1 MRLVIQTLLACLF
14 NLSATHAA
22 SVARLGVLTR
32 LHAGDGTPLVSSFA
46 RMAASANLAA
56 YHINNRIGT
65 LTADGVAL
73 LPDNFTVSLD
83 LSDSWSSPTTGVKH
97 AIRWVQEDIHV
108 IIGAYRSAVAGPVAI
123 VASTND
129 TPVLSW
135 GSSAPA
141 LSDKGT
147 YPTFSRVSST
157 DLVVTSHLIG
167 VVSEMGWI
175 NIAVLYVDD
184 SWGRCVPED
193 LHLPSP
199 RLPPSSVPT
208 RPHLLSLHRPP
219 PASPTSSFLFPLPH
233 LRAAELRQGQD
244 QHPGGSLPFPGR
256 RSFNLERNPGPGGVG
271 VLSAGSE
278 YTRRAMPGSD
288 TLCTLA
294 RATVI
299 LSAVFDQDLPAIIRE
314 AISLGLL
321 QRGYVWITTADVMT
335 AQAVINAADTEV
347 ARCSLLRSRSEA
359 RAGAVDRGAERVD
372 HRRAGPD
379 GGRADREVGWLR
391 RLVLRHVR
399 TQEFWSVE
407 GGCGWMSGRDSRCG
421 PRRFDQVLRST
432 PLSELEQGSGLT
444 ADALGARTLC
454 GSGAEGKGGVQLG
467 DARGVEC
474 GGRLEEVGGCDE
486 RWRRGGGEVEKKKRR
501 VGGQR
506 RGECE
511 VKTCG
516 WELREVEERCRKG
529 GGEVEER
536 WRGASGELE

>member
-1 MRLVIQTLLACLF
+1 MGEGFCWRDGLSRILSPFTADLPSSTSLCKILPYRSMRLVIQTLLACLF

-233 LRAAELRQGQD
+233 LRFSRSGVVQGLQSFAKGRINIQAAVS
-244 QHPGGSLPFPGR
+244 HFPGDEASISNAIQALAESGYSPQAANTR
-256 RSFNLERNPGPGGVG
+256 GVRCPVLTLYVLLPEPQSFSARFSTKTCQRSSERLYPW
-271 VLSAGSE
+271 A
-278 YTRRAMPGSD
+278 
-288 TLCTLA
+288 CC
-294 RATVI
+294 
-299 LSAVFDQDLPAIIRE
+299 SAVT
-314 AISLGLL
+314 SG
-321 QRGYVWITTADVMT
+321 
-335 AQAVINAADTEV
+335 
-347 ARCSLLRSRSEA
+347 SR
-359 RAGAVDRGAERVD
+359 
-372 HRRAGPD
+372 
-379 GGRADREVGWLR
+379 
-391 RLVLRHVR
+391 
-399 TQEFWSVE
+399 
-407 GGCGWMSGRDSRCG
+407 
-421 PRRFDQVLRST
+421 
-432 PLSELEQGSGLT
+432 PLTS
-444 ADALGARTLC
+444 
-454 GSGAEGKGGVQLG
+454 
-467 DARGVEC
+467 
-474 GGRLEEVGGCDE
+474 
-486 RWRRGGGEVEKKKRR
+486 
-501 VGGQR
+501 
-506 RGECE
+506 
-511 VKTCG
+511 
-516 WELREVEERCRKG
+516 
-529 GGEVEER
+529 
-536 WRGASGELE
+536 